1 MPVENA
7 APAAETKVAQ
17 PIPLEDLSE
26 AQHAKWL
33 KTGDLPVKGAKEVKT
48 FDEQPDA
55 KEADQADDAEAA
67 DDSGKSASR
76 EEVGK
81 YRGDLRPG
89 QLRDLA
95 KKQEAEISRLKA
107 ELKQTKNP
115 TERAEIKEEIAE
127 VEAKTEKLRSRPRS
141 SDKNADGTPKY
152 KDWNEYEDDMDKWYD
167 ERADIRVNETL
178 SKREQ
183 EQTIASQN
191 RKIEQSWND
200 RTAKARETHDDFD
213 NVALD
218 PEGPGKHISRGS
230 VVDQWILES
239 DLGAEILYHFGSDL
253 PDLLRYAKLSP
264 VAAARELTKLEAKLS
279 GEPEAKTPAP
289 PEPKVTKAPKP
300 ASIVG
305 GRGTAAVD
313 EVTKALRDDPTKSED
328 AMRRFMDAENRANIR
343 ERLGPSR

>member
-7 APAAETKVAQ
+7 TPAAETVETKVAQ

-48 FDEQPDA
+48 FDEKDEPEVEKDA
-55 KEADQADDAEAA
+55 TEEAEEPGAA
-67 DDSGKSASR
+67 APKREKSAGKLSFAELRARVR
-76 EEVGK
+76 ELEA
-81 YRGDLRPG
+81 
-89 QLRDLA
+89 QLA
-95 KKQEAEISRLKA
+95 KAPKA
-107 ELKQTKNP
+107 
-115 TERAEIKEEIAE
+115 ERAEIKEEIAE
-127 VEAKTEKLRSRPRS
+127 VEEKQAKAEKLRARPRS
-141 SDKNADGTPKY
+141 ADKNADGTPKY

-183 EQTIASQN
+183 EQTVASQN

-239 DLGAEILYHFGSDL
+239 DLGAEILYHFGNDL